1 MHISQITLRDWKA
14 YTTANFEFP
23 APGRDKNIIL
33 IGAPNGYGKTSL
45 FEAIVLGMFGRDGLP
60 LIARSPF
67 SGGDKERLATSY
79 KNFLEKALHRGA
91 SAAGRNSCSIK
102 LVFVDDDDEQLEIQ
116 RIWHFNDAGIYR
128 PQDEE
133 VHIFKGTT
141 RKAVGPGALQG
152 NERADWFREYIAE
165 NLLPFTLAHF
175 FMFDGEQV
183 SVLAEREMSAQVRS
197 GIEGLLGIPVLKTL
211 AKDLRSYAEVRR
223 KDSPNVSDKTIEKLE
238 LERHQLTFD
247 FDKKSERYIE
257 IEPSLVE
264 LKEER
269 EHLTR
274 ELASFGAGS
283 QALLQEQFEQM
294 KNYERTIEQGRNQLE
309 ELMMK
314 DIALALSGLG
324 LRENLKERLASEGVR
339 ERWESGRNQGD
350 SNLERFIG
358 AVDSGMENID
368 PSLSDNQ
375 RNAVLDSA
383 RAAWEKLWYPPPDNC
398 ADDFLHPYLNELER
412 SKVIDRLDE
421 LDELGAPAIV
431 ELLNSIAANEDA
443 LKRLQDE
450 VTRTEAVAPHVD
462 KKRERLTQLNGEI
475 QQLDQEIGAL
485 KREMSALESQINGKN
500 TELTKLAG
508 QWDQAKPSVRRAMR
522 ALNVA
527 SMLDEIVAKAVP
539 SQIDAIAAAMTEAHR
554 SMAHKKDLVERIAID
569 ENCDVKLL
577 NADGMDLRGY
587 DLSAG
592 EKQIFTQALI
602 SAVSSVSGRGFPM
615 VVDTPLG
622 RLDIEHRK
630 GVLNHLAQREH
641 QVILLST
648 NTEVVGEY
656 LREIAPHV
664 QKKYI
669 VQFERVG
676 EIGQSTARP
685 GYFEDA
691 EVRG

>member
-1 MHISQITLRDWKA
+1 MYISQITLRDWKA
-14 YTTANFEFP
+14 YTTATFDFP
-23 APGRDKNIIL
+23 APAKGRNIIL

-79 KNFLEKALHRGA
+79 KTFLEKALHRGA
-91 SAAGRNSCSIK
+91 TAAGRNSCSVK
-102 LVFVDDDDEQLEIQ
+102 LIFVDDDGEPLEIQ
-116 RIWHFNDAGIYR
+116 RIWHFNDAGVYR

-133 VHIFKGTT
+133 VHIFRGMT

-183 SVLAEREMSAQVRS
+183 SILAEREMSAQVRA

-238 LERHQLTFD
+238 LERHQLTFE
-247 FDKKSERYIE
+247 FDQKSERFAE
-257 IEPSLVE
+257 IEPTLAE

-283 QALLQEQFEQM
+283 QALLQEQFEQI
-294 KNYERTIEQGRNQLE
+294 KNYERVIEQGRAQLE
-309 ELMMK
+309 DLMMK

-324 LRENLKERLASEGVR
+324 LREGLKRRLAEETVR
-339 ERWESGRNQGD
+339 ERWVNGRKQGD
-350 SNLERFIG
+350 SNLERFLG
-358 AVDSGMENID
+358 AVESGITQIS
-368 PSLSDNQ
+368 PALSDPQ
-375 RNAVLDSA
+375 RSGVLDSA
-383 RAAWEKLWYPPPDNC
+383 RGAWEKLWHPPPDDC
-398 ADDFLHPYLNELER
+398 ADEYLHPYLNEVER
-412 SKVIDRLDE
+412 SKVIDRLEE
-421 LDELGAPAIV
+421 LDELGAPSIV
-431 ELLNSIAANEDA
+431 ELLHTIATNEEA
-443 LKRLQDE
+443 LQRLQDE

-462 KKRERLTQLNGEI
+462 KKRERLSQLNGEI
-475 QQLDQEIGAL
+475 QQLDQEVGAL
-485 KREMSALESQINGKN
+485 KREMSALESQINQKN
-500 TELTKLAG
+500 TDLTKLAG

-522 ALNVA
+522 ALKVA
-527 SMLDEIVAKAVP
+527 SMVDEIVSKAVP
-539 SQIDAIAAAMTEAHR
+539 SQIDAIAGAMTHAHR

-630 GVLNHLAQREH
+630 GVLNHLVQREH

-664 QKKYI
+664 QKKYL
-669 VQFERVG
+669 VHFERVG
-676 EIGQSTARP
+676 DIGQSTARP
-685 GYFEDA
+685 GYFEEA
-691 EVRG
+691 EVR